1 MKKLLILSV
10 VSSALLFA
18 TNNDEL
24 NKKLDLLLQKI
35 EQLEKKVDKKDTEIE
50 KLKKELN
57 KQQAEIKKN
66 NEKVKKEF
74 QEKLAIKSCKKIKV
88 VNLTY
93 NYHDEVIPYY
103 DLTMTLKN
111 KYPKKIVYLS
121 GNLFVEDKDGVK
133 ILHDFIKRKVDLPV
147 GGEITIKKTHQL
159 NSDLEETLKNENP
172 ENLKIYFEVITAKFA
187 DGSKVECGIF

>member
-1 MKKLLILSV
+1 ME
-10 VSSALLFA
+10 
-18 TNNDEL
+18 NDKIRE
-24 NKKLDLLLQKI
+24 KI
-35 EQLEKKVDKKDTEIE
+35 EELRFSLINYIRNFYNDDIISEKERIEI
-50 KLKKELN
+50 
-57 KQQAEIKKN
+57 
-66 NEKVKKEF
+66 
-74 QEKLAIKSCKKIKV
+74 
-88 VNLTY
+88 
-93 NYHDEVIPYY
+93 
-103 DLTMTLKN
+103 DLTKIYRFGLIDFVEFIHEHPKEGLEFIKECYREAYYSLKN
-111 KYPKKIVYLS
+111 EYPKKIVYLS